1 MQSII
6 LDEVLQKLNSS
17 PTVSDA
23 FQNASRGVS
32 NAVGPQVTDKW
43 AQGGAELY
51 NGVSSSW
58 EATLEYFKA
67 SPVLA
72 EVLGPDSFLK
82 WSGFGIDIGKE
93 SALVAISF
101 FRASPSMA
109 SVLDGNSLEKWVT
122 LGRSIY
128 KHPGVPEVL
137 ACRFFE
143 MSHRLTRDSAFRDP
157 DLLVKILT
165 SVSKTSNDLAV
176 DILSL
181 SSRLF
186 QTLDDTALLPFLNT
200 ALALSENNVFCV
212 RSLFD
217 VGLTTYTT
225 MEPNY
230 RSELL
235 SAVNSVA
242 SNTSH
247 DNLVAY
253 LGHVSKFHDSFK
265 GEGGPLVSRFSGLL
279 AESCIPASRE
289 FMKNIPEILERLDLS
304 MVELWC
310 QHGVDLLAAYEA
322 AGVNFFRFESKE
334 SIELLYTLTPA
345 VDLQEVRDILRLYC
359 QALMGKNIVILPAEE
374 ISETGPGW
382 AIVEKTPYGGAAI
395 FAPSRMQEFDSKE
408 LNFESYKVLATHQ
421 AGHLEFTTYDFSFSK
436 EGTIFPS
443 LRGTL
448 EQELKHERNYLADF
462 ERFFSLFPSRRLA
475 RDLFSVAEDA
485 RIDYKVKQEYRG
497 IRRALTKAQD
507 QALLQ
512 RPPLESLN
520 VKEAMVEILLQI
532 TLGVPGPFYIHEDYV
547 PVLTKAS
554 GIVSAMASEEA
565 TVEDAVEATL
575 RLYHLIHGLPDT
587 YYNEIPPDRTTAFS
601 PNGDGYDSEDD
612 DMENMLASM
621 SGLKGIE
628 PEDLGQNGETQEYR
642 GIPGMPHRGDIYP
655 EAIQSLSRLQ
665 KDLQQNMKQ
674 LQDGSSPEVTQDMI
688 QKLLDSLIENY
699 DLEDNWEEQGQSEV
713 LSGDALIAALI
724 RMLKGQEDVGESALA
739 AALGENDMQ
748 VFQYDE
754 WDYRARTYR
763 SNWCKIKQRT
773 LKEGGSGFYEETLYT
788 YQWLVSAI
796 RRQFE
801 MLRPEN
807 FRRVKRLPDGDEF
820 DLDAVIEAAVDRKAG
835 FGSSDKL
842 YWRRAKSDRDVAVAV
857 LLDMS
862 LSTDERVEQKRTTIT
877 TAEPYEIEREKD
889 FSKRII
895 DVERESLV
903 LLIEALEQIK
913 DLYGVYGF
921 SGAGKED
928 VQFYVIKEMNEP
940 FSQQI
945 KSRIDKITPVQ
956 GTRMGAALRHTISKL
971 EQTDAKT
978 KVLILISDGRPQDR
992 DYGSSSW
999 EIELAVANFS
1009 RFSEYY
1015 GSTPQD
1021 MFVMDEKEYAVHDT
1035 KMALTEARNKNII
1048 PFCISIDKEG
1058 HDYMREMCGD
1068 IGYEVVGDIE
1078 SLPRRLPSLY
1088 RRLTT

>member
-1 MQSII
+1 MQSVI
-6 LDEVLQKLNSS
+6 LDSVLQKLSSS

-23 FQNASRGVS
+23 FQAASRAVS
-32 NAVGPQVTDKW
+32 NAVGPKVTDSW

-72 EVLGPDSFLK
+72 ETLSPDSFLK
-82 WSGFGIDIGKE
+82 WAGFGIDIGRD
-93 SALVAISF
+93 STQVAISF
-101 FRASPSMA
+101 FRASPPMA
-109 SVLDGNSLEKWVT
+109 SMLDANSLERWVT

-128 KHPGVPEVL
+128 QAPGAPEVL

-143 MSHRLTRDSAFRDP
+143 MSPRLTQDSAFRDP
-157 DLLVKILT
+157 GLLVSILT
-165 SVSKTSNDLAV
+165 SISQKSNDLAV

-186 QTLDDTALLPFLNT
+186 QTLDDTSLLPFLRV
-200 ALALSENNVFCV
+200 AVVLSEDKVSCV

-217 VGLTTYTT
+217 VGLSTYSR
-225 MEPNY
+225 MEPIH

-235 SAVNSVA
+235 RAISSVA
-242 SNTSH
+242 SSSSP
-247 DNLVAY
+247 DGLMLY
-253 LGHVSKFHDSFK
+253 LGNVSKFQDSFK
-265 GEGGPLVSRFSGLL
+265 GPGGALVANFSGLL
-279 AESCIPASRE
+279 AETSVPASRE
-289 FMKNIPEILERLDLS
+289 FMRNVPEILKKLDIS
-304 MVELWC
+304 MVQLWC
-310 QHGVDLLAAYEA
+310 QHGIDLLAAHEA

-334 SIELLYTLTPA
+334 AVELLYSLSPA
-345 VDLQEVRDILRLYC
+345 VDLNEVRDILRLYC
-359 QALMGKNIVILPAEE
+359 QALMGKNIAILPAEE
-374 ISETGPGW
+374 ISERGPGW
-382 AIVEKTPYGGAAI
+382 AIVEQIPYDGAAI
-395 FAPSRMQEFDSKE
+395 FTPSRMQEFDSKE

-421 AGHLEFTTYDFSFSK
+421 AAHLEFSTYDFSFCK
-436 EGTIFPS
+436 EGTIFPNV
-443 LRGTL
+443 RETL
-448 EQELKHERNYLADF
+448 EKELRHERPNMADF

-485 RIDYKVKQEYRG
+485 RIDHRVRKEYRG

-512 RPPLESLN
+512 RPPLEALN
-520 VKEAMVEILLQI
+520 IQEAMVEILLQI
-532 TLGVPGPFYIHEDYV
+532 TIGVLGPFYVPEEYV
-547 PVLTKAS
+547 PVLKKAS
-554 GIVSAMASEEA
+554 ALVNAMSSDKAA
-565 TVEDAVEATL
+565 VEDAVEVTV
-575 RLYHLIHGLPDT
+575 RLYSLIHGLPNT
-587 YYNEIPPDRTTAFS
+587 PYAEVPPEQTTAFS
-601 PNGDGYDSEDD
+601 PNGDSYQGEDEDMKNLLSSLSQVSLDGIDQQDSVE
-612 DMENMLASM
+612 E
-621 SGLKGIE
+621 
-628 PEDLGQNGETQEYR
+628 EYK

-655 EAIQSLSRLQ
+655 EAMQSVFRLQ
-665 KDLQQNMKQ
+665 KNFRQNIVQ
-674 LQDGSSPEVTQDMI
+674 LQNGAVTEGTPDLI
-688 QKLLDSLIENY
+688 QRLLDNLIESY
-699 DLEDNWEEQGQSEV
+699 DNDDWDAPEQSGALSSDNLMGV
-713 LSGDALIAALI
+713 LL
-724 RMLKGQEDVGESALA
+724 RMLKGRDEMEAESALA

-748 VFQYDE
+748 IFEYDE

-773 LKEGGSGFYEETLYT
+773 LKEGNSGFYEDTLFS
-788 YQWLVSAI
+788 YQWLISAI

-807 FRRVKRLPDGDEF
+807 FRRIKRLTDGEEF
-820 DLDAVIEAAVDRKAG
+820 DLDAVIEAAIDRRAG
-835 FGSSDKL
+835 MGSSDKL

-862 LSTDERVEQKRTTIT
+862 LSTDERIEQKRTEIT
-877 TAEPYEIEREKD
+877 VAEPYEIQPER
-889 FSKRII
+889 STAKRII
-895 DVERESLV
+895 DIERESLV
-903 LLIEALEQIK
+903 LLIEALEQIR

-928 VQFYVIKEMNEP
+928 VQFYVIKEMNEA
-940 FSQQI
+940 FSQQV

-956 GTRMGAALRHTISKL
+956 GTRMGAAIRHTISKL
-971 EQTDAKT
+971 EKADAKT

-992 DYGSSSW
+992 DYGSSAW
-999 EIELAVANFS
+999 ELELAVANLT
-1009 RFSEYY
+1009 RFAENY
-1015 GSTPQD
+1015 GSMPQD
-1021 MFVMDEKEYAVHDT
+1021 MFLLDEKEYAVHDT
-1035 KMALTEARNKNII
+1035 KMALIEARNKNII